1 MGQVKPLRR
10 PPTIGGVPVA
20 EVFDR
25 HHADVY
31 RYLARRVPAD
41 VAEDLASETFVQ
53 AVARGETFD
62 PERGVLRGWI
72 FGIASNLLSRHH
84 REEVRA
90 YRAWARTGVDP
101 LVTAG
106 DETDRAID
114 RVHSQSRRP
123 ALVTAL
129 ADLSDGD
136 RDVLLLVAHA
146 GLTYAEVAQALDLP
160 VGTVRSR
167 LNRAR
172 RIVRAALDDTKGSHD
187 DH

>member
-1 MGQVKPLRR
+1 M
-10 PPTIGGVPVA
+10 
-20 EVFDR
+20 
-25 HHADVY
+25 
-31 RYLARRVPAD
+31 
-41 VAEDLASETFVQ
+41 
-53 AVARGETFD
+53 
-62 PERGVLRGWI
+62 
-72 FGIASNLLSRHH
+72 SRS
-84 REEVRA
+84 
-90 YRAWARTGVDP
+90 
-101 LVTAG
+101 G

-114 RVHSQSRRP
+114 RVDSQSRGP

>member
-1 MGQVKPLRR
+1 MGQVTALRQ
-10 PPTIGGVPVA
+10 PPNIGGVPAA

-41 VAEDLASETFVQ
+41 IADDLASETFVQ
-53 AVARGETFD
+53 AVTRAYTFD

-84 REEVRA
+84 RDEVRA
-90 YRAWARTGVDP
+90 YRAWARTGADP
-101 LVTAG
+101 HVTGA
-106 DETDRAID
+106 DETDRVID
-114 RVHSQSRRP
+114 RVDSQSRQP
-123 ALVTAL
+123 ALA
-129 ADLSDGD
+129 A
-136 RDVLLLVAHA
+136 AHA
-146 GLTYAEVAQALDLP
+146 ELTYAEVALALDLP

-172 RIVRAALDDTKGSHD
+172 RIVRVALDDTRGTHD

>member
-1 MGQVKPLRR
+1 MGTAAGRSGHGALRR
-10 PPTIGGVPVA
+10 LPASAV
-20 EVFDR
+20 
-25 HHADVY
+25 
-31 RYLARRVPAD
+31 LAG
-41 VAEDLASETFVQ
+41 Q
-53 AVARGETFD
+53 AV
-62 PERGVLRGWI
+62 L
-72 FGIASNLLSRHH
+72 
-84 REEVRA
+84 
-90 YRAWARTGVDP
+90 
-101 LVTAG
+101 
-106 DETDRAID
+106 
-114 RVHSQSRRP
+114 

-172 RIVRAALDDTKGSHD
+172 RIVRAALDDTKGTHD